1 MARSWLRGRCH
12 SECPLGRWRNVE
24 AAAAVAAAAA
34 AAVLTTSAVA
44 APKSGNSG
52 GNGGSGGANE
62 RERGDEVFGW
72 RKKGGKR
79 VDKVKR
85 AKVHGPLLSGVQHAF
100 ARSYIVTS
108 TSAAAHS
115 LRNSRS
121 RAADHEES
129 AASYSV
135 LTQGEAVRT
144 QHTHRDGGLPTL
156 PLMHSMAMV
165 LMMQT
170 SKAEGPLKIKSSQRV
185 LV

>member
-62 RERGDEVFGW
+62 RERGEEVFGW

-100 ARSYIVTS
+100 ARSYIVIS
-108 TSAAAHS
+108 TSAAA
-115 LRNSRS
+115 RTP
-121 RAADHEES
+121 S
-129 AASYSV
+129 AKLAQLTTKSKKAQRV
-135 LTQGEAVRT
+135 TQGEAVRT
-144 QHTHRDGGLPTL
+144 QHTYAPSWWA
-156 PLMHSMAMV
+156 PHSATHAHMAMV

-185 LV
+185 C